1 MAETNSIR
9 DSFLPKYV
17 RIKQELTEE
26 IRAGRLAA
34 GSRVPSE
41 AELMKTYG
49 VSRMTANRALREAA
63 DEGFVVRVQGHGTY
77 VAEQPPA
84 TVKGIE
90 FVYVGARV
98 GIYPELLAGVETRA
112 RELGYRLVLS
122 GAEWDLDGALQ
133 HVTDTNWEDTCG
145 VIYRPI
151 ESSIA
156 YVLNKEIV
164 QTLWEKGIPVV
175 CVDNY
180 VGLSDKESCVISDNF
195 AKARALTL
203 ELARAGYRR
212 IGFVGGPDCSSQRDR
227 LAGYR
232 HALEES
238 GIPFD
243 EGLVDNLDHRQ
254 PASDGIDDVL
264 DTFLVT
270 GRMDAIFCLND
281 YTALS
286 IISACRRRH
295 LELPDEIAVVGYD
308 DMEFAE
314 GFDLTTVRQPLRE
327 EGRVAM
333 DCLRRL
339 MDGETTPQRIV
350 LPGTLMRR
358 KLTGHLSAPQPA

>member
-1 MAETNSIR
+1 MAETQSIR

-17 RIKQELTEE
+17 RIKQELIEE
-26 IRAGRLAA
+26 IRAGRLAI

-41 AELMKTYG
+41 AELMKTYD
-49 VSRMTANRALREAA
+49 VSRMTAHRALREAA
-63 DEGFVVRVQGHGTY
+63 EEGFVVRVQGHGTY
-77 VAEQPPA
+77 VAEQPPT

-90 FVYVGARV
+90 LVYVGARV

-133 HVTDTNWEDTCG
+133 HVKDANWEDTCG

-151 ESSIA
+151 ESSTS
-156 YVLNKEIV
+156 YGLNKEIV
-164 QTLWEKGIPVV
+164 EALLDKGIPVV

-180 VGLSDKESCVISDNF
+180 VGHDDRESYVISDNF
-195 AKARALTL
+195 AKARELTL
-203 ELARAGYRR
+203 ELVRAGYCR
-212 IGFVGGPDCSSQRDR
+212 IGFIGGPDCSSQRDR

-238 GIPFD
+238 ELPFD
-243 EGLVDNLDHRQ
+243 QELVRNLEHRQ
-254 PASDGIDDVL
+254 PTSDGIDDVV
-264 DTFLVT
+264 DTFLIT

-281 YTALS
+281 YTALA
-286 IISACRRRH
+286 IISTCRRRH

-314 GFDLTTVRQPLRE
+314 GLYLTTVRQPLRE

-339 MDGETTPQRIV
+339 MNGETSPQRIV